1 MPLQSQLFPEI
12 ESTML
17 QPLKDAYVYYES
29 KKLEDDLAKDDHN
42 RNKVYRKVLFF
53 TSVSI
58 ILIVTINI
66 VIKSLCDFPIL
77 R

>member
-1 MPLQSQLFPEI
+1 
-12 ESTML
+12 ML

-53 TSVSI
+53 NRVSSK
-58 ILIVTINI
+58 LLVN
-66 VIKSLCDFPIL
+66 S
-77 R
+77 